1 MGPAK
6 ILSVGLGDLISCRNA
21 ALRTAGLE
29 VVAALCLEDV
39 ARACTSCRF
48 DVAIVG
54 YAFSVLEKAQFVRC
68 LQGVFRLPVI
78 LITGRSQYL
87 AAIRADSYVPMGAP
101 FRDLLR
107 AVQQLAGDQQPRRTW
122 LDQQQTA

>member
-21 ALRTAGLE
+21 ALRIAGLE

-39 ARACTSCRF
+39 ARACACYSF

-68 LQGVFRLPVI
+68 LQGVFQLPVI
-78 LITGRSQYL
+78 LITGGSQYL
-87 AAIRADSYVPMGAP
+87 ATIRADSYVPLDAP
-101 FRDLLR
+101 FRDLLC
-107 AVQQLAGDQQPRRTW
+107 AVSQLAGDQEPRRLW
-122 LDQQQTA
+122 PDQKQTA